1 MDRRAEN
8 FKILTGDR
16 IADKLQ
22 LEKNFKSETSF
33 ESLSPILTRQNSK
46 RKFQGKVAELNSLS
60 KKVAEDARVSFEDN
74 DIVNIGEK
82 SPSPGLREIKPHVT
96 DLQP

>member
-1 MDRRAEN
+1 MDRRPEN

-22 LEKNFKSETSF
+22 LEKNFKSAETSF

-46 RKFQGKVAELNSLS
+46 KKLQGKVAELNSLS
-60 KKVAEDARVSFEDN
+60 KRVAGDTQKVLF
-74 DIVNIGEK
+74 
-82 SPSPGLREIKPHVT
+82 
-96 DLQP
+96 

>member
-22 LEKNFKSETSF
+22 LEKNFKGETSF
-33 ESLSPILTRQNSK
+33 ECLSPILTRQNSK
-46 RKFQGKVAELNSLS
+46 RKSPGKVAELNSLS
-60 KKVAEDARVSFEDN
+60 KKVAEDAQKVLFEDN
-74 DIVNIGEK
+74 DTVNIGEK
-82 SPSPGLREIKPHVT
+82 SSLSKEIKSHVT
-96 DLQP
+96 DN